1 MGWFWFGIIAS
12 IALVV
17 FCIYAKMKEKEAEN
31 NYVCAART
39 IRAGMTKDD
48 VISILGNDYTYSL
61 LKNGIEKYE
70 WRYRKNGYSYRVAK
84 GVSMRQ
90 SGYTRRISVK
100 FKDGIVIE
108 INSLNMD

>member
-1 MGWFWFGIIAS
+1 MGWVWFGVIVS
-12 IALVV
+12 IALLGY
-17 FCIYAKMKEKEAEN
+17 CIYAKIKEQEAES
-31 NYVCAART
+31 NYIDSARK

-100 FKDGIVIE
+100 FKDGIVVE

>member
-1 MGWFWFGIIAS
+1 MGWLWFGIIAS
-12 IALVV
+12 IALVGY
-17 FCIYAKMKEKEAEN
+17 CIYVKAKEKEAEN
-31 NYVCAART
+31 NYVDSART
-39 IRAGMTKDD
+39 IRAGMTKAE
-48 VISILGNDYTYSL
+48 VIGILGSDYTYSL